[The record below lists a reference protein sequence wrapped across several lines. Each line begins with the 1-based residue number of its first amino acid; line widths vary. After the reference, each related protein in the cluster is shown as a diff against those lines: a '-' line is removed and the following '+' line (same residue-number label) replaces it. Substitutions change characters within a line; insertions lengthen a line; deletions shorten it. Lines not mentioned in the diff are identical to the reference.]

1 MTVCI
6 FHLGVGTRVNQKG
19 AALDLELQ
27 ANMNCLIWVL
37 EAKLWCLFSTGQ
49 QHLLTTKLSL
59 QSHWGL
65 FNLSHLHPASHS
77 SSQGLF
83 WDDLWGRWDRNML
96 MLGFDGRALCD
107 FQSLSPLTI
116 HAQRQVPRLPTT
128 KAGQSLA
135 VCVSVF
141 SPQQTFQ
148 EP

>member
-6 FHLGVGTRVNQKG
+6 FHLGVGTRVNQMG

-37 EAKLWCLFSTGQ
+37 EAKLWCLSSTGQ

-83 WDDLWGRWDRNML
+83 
-96 MLGFDGRALCD
+96 
-107 FQSLSPLTI
+107 
-116 HAQRQVPRLPTT
+116 
-128 KAGQSLA
+128 
-135 VCVSVF
+135 
-141 SPQQTFQ
+141 
-148 EP
+148 